1 MKKLIKEYAELQVK
15 AKKLEDQLNASIQL
29 TKDMEEA
36 YNKLVTKYDLVLA
49 SHHVTTQIFS
59 HQQGATWKIKY
70 IQATEQK
77 NFKVI

>member
-1 MKKLIKEYAELQVK
+1 MKKITKTERELQDK
-15 AKKLEDQLNASIQL
+15 ADRLQNQLNASIQL

-59 HQQGATWKIKY
+59 HQ
-70 IQATEQK
+70 
-77 NFKVI
+77 

>member
-1 MKKLIKEYAELQVK
+1 MKKPTKKEQELMDRVSRLQ
-15 AKKLEDQLNASIQL
+15 DQLNAAIQL
-29 TKDMEEA
+29 SKDMEAA
-36 YNKLVTKYDLVLA
+36 YDKLATKYDLVLA